1 MFVPK
6 SDIITRLSANVP
18 RYTSYPTAPNF
29 SSDLGP
35 QLVEKMHKSID
46 GGEPLS
52 IYIHIPYCDRL
63 CWFCACHTKQTKSY
77 APISSYI
84 ETLLEEI
91 ELHRRA
97 LARSPEIA
105 QIHFGGGSPSML
117 KSEDFNELSKKLR
130 TSFRVTEK
138 TEISVEIDPND
149 MSEDMLVGL
158 QKIGI
163 TRASIGVQDFDPDVQ
178 EAINRPQTFEQT
190 RDLVQA
196 LRSINISSVNV
207 DALYGLPR
215 QDMKRIRA
223 TLEKVISLSPDRV
236 AMFGYAHVPWLKKH
250 QNMINDKELPNIE
263 QRHQQAEF
271 ADKFLTSNGLHKIGI
286 DHYAT
291 PEDSL
296 TKALKAGTLHRN
308 FQGYTTDQC
317 HNLLGLGAS
326 SIGQYDGGFIQNI
339 VPTKQYKEAISEGRF
354 AANRGY
360 ELTQDDRI
368 RGHIIERLMCDFSFN
383 FDDVTDKFGGAATQ
397 IIEMAKS
404 IAIKD
409 PDNICRVNDGEFHI
423 SEDKRAFTRI
433 VASKFDAYLSKQ
445 NSKFSKAI

>member
-6 SDIITRLSANVP
+6 SEIITKLSANVP

-29 SSDLGP
+29 SPDLGP
-35 QLVEKMHKSID
+35 QLVEKMHASID
-46 GGEPLS
+46 NGGALS

-63 CWFCACHTKQTKSY
+63 CWFCGCHTKQTKSY
-77 APISSYI
+77 IPISYYV

-91 ELHRRA
+91 ELHRKA
-97 LARSPEIA
+97 LAHSPEVA
-105 QIHFGGGSPSML
+105 HIHFGGGSPSML

-149 MSEDMLVGL
+149 MSDDMLVGL

-190 RDLVQA
+190 RDLIEE
-196 LRSINISSVNV
+196 LRSINISSINV

-215 QDMKRIRA
+215 QDMNRLNN

-250 QNMINDKELPNIE
+250 QNMINDQELPNIE
-263 QRHQQAEF
+263 QRHQQADF
-271 ADKFLTSNGLHKIGI
+271 ADQFLTSSGLQKIGI

-296 TKALKAGTLHRN
+296 TKALNEGTLHRN

-317 HNLLGLGAS
+317 NNLLGLGAS
-326 SIGQYDGGFIQNI
+326 SINQYDGGFIQNT
-339 VPTKQYKEAISEGRF
+339 VPTKQYKAQISEGKF

-368 RGHIIERLMCDFSFN
+368 RGYVIERLMCDFSFN
-383 FDDVTDKFGGAATQ
+383 FDDVAIKFGDTGTP
-397 IIEMAKS
+397 IIETAKS
-404 IAIKD
+404 VVLQDSDDLCWIGNGKFNVSA
-409 PDNICRVNDGEFHI
+409 
-423 SEDKRAFTRI
+423 DKRAFTRI

-445 NSKFSKAI
+445 NSKFSKPI

>member
-6 SDIITRLSANVP
+6 SDIITKLSANVP

-29 SSDLGP
+29 SPDLGP
-35 QLVEKMHKSID
+35 QLVEKMHASID
-46 GGEPLS
+46 GGDPIS

-63 CWFCACHTKQTKSY
+63 CWFCGCHTKQTKSY
-77 APISSYI
+77 APISYYV

-91 ELHRRA
+91 ELHRKA
-97 LARSPEIA
+97 LLYRPEVA
-105 QIHFGGGSPSML
+105 HIHFGGGSPSML

-130 TSFRVTEK
+130 ASFGVTKK

-149 MSEDMLVGL
+149 MSDDMLVGL
-158 QKIGI
+158 QKLGI

-190 RDLVQA
+190 RDLIQA
-196 LRSINISSVNV
+196 LRAINISSINV

-215 QDMKRIRA
+215 QDMKRLET

-250 QNMINDKELPNIE
+250 QNMIKDQELPNIQ
-263 QRHQQAEF
+263 QRHQQADL
-271 ADKFLTSNGLHKIGI
+271 ADRYLTSNGLQKIGI

-326 SIGQYDGGFIQNI
+326 SINQYDGGFIQNI
-339 VPTKQYKEAISEGRF
+339 VPTKQYKTEISDGHF

-368 RGHIIERLMCDFSFN
+368 RGHVIERLMCDFSFN
-383 FDDVTDKFGGAATQ
+383 FDDVTNKFGDAGTP

-404 IAIKD
+404 IALKD
-409 PDNICRVNDGEFHI
+409 LDELCRVGDNEFYI
-423 SEDKRAFTRI
+423 SEDKLAFTRI

-445 NSKFSKAI
+445 NSKFSKPV